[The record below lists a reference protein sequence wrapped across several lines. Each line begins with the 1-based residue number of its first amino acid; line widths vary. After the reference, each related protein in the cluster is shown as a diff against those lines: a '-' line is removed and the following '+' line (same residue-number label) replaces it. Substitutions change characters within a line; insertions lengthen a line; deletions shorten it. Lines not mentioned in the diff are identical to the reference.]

1 MLISG
6 FFQLEKIVK
15 LCFEMEDIFM
25 IWIFVLPVI
34 GLIIAILLDKI
45 FPRAQFSGRDVLP
58 FFLIAACS
66 LITFNK
72 KLPSFLPYGFLL
84 YFILAIGVSLKAAI
98 INKNISLGK
107 TIRQLWD
114 YLDLC
119 TIFWYLGL
127 LICMAVY

>member
-6 FFQLEKIVK
+6 FFQLQKIVK
-15 LCFEMEDIFM
+15 LYFEMEDTFM
-25 IWIFVLPVI
+25 VWIFVLPVI
-34 GLIIAILLDKI
+34 GLIIAILLDKV
-45 FPRAQFSGRDVLP
+45 FPRAQFSGRDILP
-58 FFLIAACS
+58 FFLIIACN
-66 LITFNK
+66 LITLNK
-72 KLPSFLPYGFLL
+72 NLPSFLPYGFLL

-119 TIFWYLGL
+119 SIFWYFGL
-127 LICMAVY
+127 LICMVIY